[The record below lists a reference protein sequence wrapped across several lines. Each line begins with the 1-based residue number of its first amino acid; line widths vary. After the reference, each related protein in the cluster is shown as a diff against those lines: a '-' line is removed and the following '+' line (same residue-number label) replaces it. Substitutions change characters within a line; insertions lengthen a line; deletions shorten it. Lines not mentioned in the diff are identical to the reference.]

1 MAYMLV
7 MGSVLLSVVVCL
19 GWASWA
25 LGRWC
30 WMRLSPPQASPR
42 KASSRKT
49 PTPKPRQSAARKKQT
64 TSRADTVSRSSR
76 RKEPSEP
83 APPGGLT
90 RLLASCRAALPLG
103 LLILF
108 LYGGARLAEVGM
120 QSSQKAVPE
129 SYHQAVWVLGWAAL
143 GILLLAALALLATWR
158 IARFESRQ

>member
-30 WMRLSPPQASPR
+30 LTRLSPPQSSSR
-42 KASSRKT
+42 KAPSRKT
-49 PTPKPRQSAARKKQT
+49 PTPKPRQSAARRKQT
-64 TSRADTVSRSSR
+64 ATPASRSTR

-90 RLLASCRAALPLG
+90 HLLASCRAALPLG

-120 QSSQKAVPE
+120 QSSHKAVPD

-143 GILLLAALALLATWR
+143 GILLLAVVALLATWR